1 MPREDAAMAQPEP
14 DVARA
19 GARPRTPTVGELM
32 RTDPPTITPGTTLEE
47 ILEIAWHRVI
57 RHLLV
62 MEGQKLVGII
72 SDRDLQRSLTG
83 TAVRV
88 RRGTTAREIMTATVI
103 TVAPTTTLEN
113 ACDTM
118 MQEAISALPVVEN
131 GVLRG
136 LFTETDALAYVARCE

>member
-1 MPREDAAMAQPEP
+1 
-14 DVARA
+14 
-19 GARPRTPTVGELM
+19 M
-32 RTDPPTITPGTTLEE
+32 RTDPPTISPDTTLEE

-57 RHLLV
+57 HHLLV

-72 SDRDLQRSLTG
+72 SDRDLQRALTG

>member
-1 MPREDAAMAQPEP
+1 M
-14 DVARA
+14 RA
-19 GARPRTPTVGELM
+19 
-32 RTDPPTITPGTTLEE
+32 DPPSITPDTTLEE
-47 ILEIAWHRVI
+47 TLEIAWHRGI

-72 SDRDLQRSLTG
+72 SDGDLQRALAGDAARMRSS
-83 TAVRV
+83 
-88 RRGTTAREIMTATVI
+88 TTAREIMTTTVI
-103 TVAPTTTLEN
+103 TVAPTITLEN